1 MKPLITRIGGI
12 FMLFLLH
19 KYFPLGGGVISLI
32 KDTAKNRRVVMA
44 EIRQG
49 RQTPTQ
55 SVVIPYSETKGQEA
69 ADLYAQTGNV
79 LLEWQQL
86 IQCDLM
92 AVNDEGLWVHQK
104 YGYSIPRRNG
114 KSENV
119 LARCLWGL
127 KHQERILYTAHR
139 ATTSHAVW
147 ERLDRMC
154 EKAGIQISSSFKAF
168 GKEHLYTPDGGV
180 IEFRTRTSSGGLG
193 EGYDLLII
201 DEAQEYTE
209 AQETSLKYIVSDSDN
224 PQTIMLG
231 TPPTVVSAGTV
242 FVKFRETVLSG
253 NGFDSGWAEW
263 SVEYQTD
270 PHDIEA
276 WYEANPSLGTILTER
291 KIRAEITNDDVDFN
305 IQRLG
310 LWLRYNQKSA
320 ISKNE
325 WEALQIT
332 DKPELEGDIFV
343 GIKYSHTGEHVAMAV
358 ASKTTSGKIF
368 IEVLDCRPIRAGNQW
383 IIDYLI
389 PMKPKKVVV
398 DGANGQ
404 QILASEMKEA
414 GLKEPEMP
422 TVKEVITANATF
434 EQGLFQDTI
443 CHANQPSLTQ
453 AASNCEKRTIG
464 SNGGFGYKSIKEG
477 VEISLLDSVILAY
490 WKCAGSKEK
499 KKQKARY

>member
-253 NGFDSGWAEW
+253 NGFG
-263 SVEYQTD
+263 
-270 PHDIEA
+270 
-276 WYEANPSLGTILTER
+276 G
-291 KIRAEITNDDVDFN
+291 
-305 IQRLG
+305 
-310 LWLRYNQKSA
+310 
-320 ISKNE
+320 ISN
-325 WEALQIT
+325 
-332 DKPELEGDIFV
+332 
-343 GIKYSHTGEHVAMAV
+343 
-358 ASKTTSGKIF
+358 
-368 IEVLDCRPIRAGNQW
+368 RP
-383 IIDYLI
+383 
-389 PMKPKKVVV
+389 
-398 DGANGQ
+398 
-404 QILASEMKEA
+404 
-414 GLKEPEMP
+414 
-422 TVKEVITANATF
+422 T
-434 EQGLFQDTI
+434 
-443 CHANQPSLTQ
+443 
-453 AASNCEKRTIG
+453 
-464 SNGGFGYKSIKEG
+464 
-477 VEISLLDSVILAY
+477 
-490 WKCAGSKEK
+490 
-499 KKQKARY
+499 